1 MSALKQ
7 YWSVGGFVSL
17 ILYLTTLSAAQGQDK
32 LLISYGGHNETV
44 GPMWVAV
51 DRGLFK
57 KYGLDV
63 NMLQVRNGQVSLTAV
78 MSGDVQAFWPA
89 VSSVLSGVS
98 GGAKLGCIAH
108 PFNKISR
115 ELIVR
120 KDIESLAALREK
132 IVGVQS
138 IGGGFWLQTMI
149 VLDRLGVDADKSKLQ
164 MRVIGDEPTILQ
176 ALLASNIDAAVITF
190 ASASVAKRAGL
201 RSLANTVDLKVP
213 YQGVGICTRSD
224 RIANSP
230 DLMMRL
236 VKGMI
241 EGVVFIQDP
250 RNKREVMEI
259 LRKHLRLSTD
269 QDAETSYSALRTVSS
284 LDVAPDPEAWR
295 NIQKYVSRVTP
306 KVAQLDINQIIN
318 VSFVKTLEENG
329 FLPEARKKSGLYRR
343 VRVGVV
349 ECWVQTIILRSKQ
362 EDSLCTA
369 AKRWSKSFNERG
381 LTTSF
386 PLRAPNGRRCGKHSP
401 SFGSKG
407 LIAHNISTVVMKQRR
422 SPWLRATQK

>member
-1 MSALKQ
+1 MSYFKQ
-7 YWSVGGFVSL
+7 SWSLGAILSL
-17 ILYLTTLSAAQGQDK
+17 LLYLATLSPAEAQDK

-149 VLDRLGVDADKSKLQ
+149 VLDRLGVDPDKNKLQ
-164 MRVIGDEPTILQ
+164 MRIIGDEPTILQ

-190 ASASVAKRAGL
+190 ASAAVAKRAGL
-201 RSLANTVDLKVP
+201 RSLANTADLKVP
-213 YQGVGICTRSD
+213 YQGVGICTRTD

-230 DLMMRL
+230 DLMTRL

-269 QDAETSYSALRTVSS
+269 QDAETSYNALRTVSS

-318 VSFVKTLEENG
+318 VSFVKALEENG
-329 FLPEARKKSGLYRR
+329 FLPEARKRLGL
-343 VRVGVV
+343 
-349 ECWVQTIILRSKQ
+349 
-362 EDSLCTA
+362 
-369 AKRWSKSFNERG
+369 
-381 LTTSF
+381 
-386 PLRAPNGRRCGKHSP
+386 
-401 SFGSKG
+401 
-407 LIAHNISTVVMKQRR
+407 
-422 SPWLRATQK
+422 

>member
-98 GGAKLGCIAH
+98 GGARLGCIAH

-149 VLDRLGVDADKSKLQ
+149 VLDRLGVDPDKGKLQ

-190 ASASVAKRAGL
+190 ASAAVAKRAGL
-201 RSLANTVDLKVP
+201 RSLANTADLKVP

-250 RNKREVMEI
+250 RNKREVMDI

-269 QDAETSYSALRTVSS
+269 QDAEISYSAVRTVSS

-329 FLPEARKKSGLYRR
+329 FLPEARKKSGL
-343 VRVGVV
+343 
-349 ECWVQTIILRSKQ
+349 
-362 EDSLCTA
+362 
-369 AKRWSKSFNERG
+369 
-381 LTTSF
+381 
-386 PLRAPNGRRCGKHSP
+386 
-401 SFGSKG
+401 
-407 LIAHNISTVVMKQRR
+407 
-422 SPWLRATQK
+422 

>member
-1 MSALKQ
+1 LFSINPKKPTARIRLAIRSPLSINGLGAARKTIGFSAQLWGGDKMGALKQ
-7 YWSVGGFVSL
+7 HWSVGGFVSL
-17 ILYLTTLSAAQGQDK
+17 ILYLTTLPAAQGQDK

-57 KYGLDV
+57 KYGLEV

-89 VSSVLSGVS
+89 ISSVLSGVS

-149 VLDRLGVDADKSKLQ
+149 VLDRLGVDPDKSKLQ

-190 ASASVAKRAGL
+190 ASAAVAKRAGL
-201 RSLANTVDLKVP
+201 RSLANTADLKVP

-329 FLPEARKKSGLYRR
+329 FLSEARKKLGL
-343 VRVGVV
+343 
-349 ECWVQTIILRSKQ
+349 
-362 EDSLCTA
+362 
-369 AKRWSKSFNERG
+369 
-381 LTTSF
+381 
-386 PLRAPNGRRCGKHSP
+386 
-401 SFGSKG
+401 
-407 LIAHNISTVVMKQRR
+407 
-422 SPWLRATQK
+422 